1 MKYLRRKPSYSVQFD
16 WDTSVNQTKRT
27 TTNTLVRFKTYINT
41 VLILI
46 QRKWKDLLEMVNIL
60 WMKLLLKL
68 NQFYDT
74 IPLINRNLKA
84 VMINTTFKPSI
95 INTALKPS
103 MLQSLNFDA
112 YVKINVIQTIL
123 STGVV
128 LFQHLIIILFY
139 YYYFQK

>member
-1 MKYLRRKPSYSVQFD
+1 MKHLKRKPSYSVQFD

-27 TTNTLVRFKTYINT
+27 TTYTLVGLKTYINA

-46 QRKWKDLLEMVNIL
+46 QKKWKDLLEIVNII
-60 WMKLLLKL
+60 WMKLLLKW
-68 NQFYDT
+68 NQFSDN

-84 VMINTTFKPSI
+84 VMMNTTFKPSI